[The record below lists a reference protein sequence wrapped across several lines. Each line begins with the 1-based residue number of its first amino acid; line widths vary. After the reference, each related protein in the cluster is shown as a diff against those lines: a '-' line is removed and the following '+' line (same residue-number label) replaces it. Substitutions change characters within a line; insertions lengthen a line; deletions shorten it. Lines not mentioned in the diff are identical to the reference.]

1 LTGSCLRATI
11 VLVGASATFSFDGRR
26 ILTSSLDATVPVFAC
41 DIRRS
46 FEDLVAR
53 SEARLAGVAR
63 ALMPAE
69 WCRYLEPGD

>member
-1 LTGSCLRATI
+1 MTGSCLRATI

-63 ALMPAE
+63 ALMPAD
-69 WCRYLEPGD
+69 WCRYLEPGG